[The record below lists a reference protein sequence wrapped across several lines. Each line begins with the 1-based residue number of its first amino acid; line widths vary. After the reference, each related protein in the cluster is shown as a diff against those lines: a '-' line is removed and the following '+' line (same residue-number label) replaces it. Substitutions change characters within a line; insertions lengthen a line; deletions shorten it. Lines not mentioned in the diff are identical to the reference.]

1 MIKKI
6 NKLNAEVEIPGSK
19 SYTNRALLVSALA
32 NGKSIIR
39 NPLISDDTKYM
50 ISALREFGIKI
61 IRKINYFEVYG
72 TSGKI
77 KTPKKGIFVRNTG
90 TAMRFLTG
98 FASLAKGRVI
108 LTGDKSMQKRP
119 IQDLLSGLKKLGVNT
134 RSKNKC
140 PPVTINGGNFI
151 GGKTN
156 LQGAKSSQYLSSIL
170 MAAPYAKNNVEVD
183 VVNLTSKPYIDVT
196 LDVMKEFGVKVINK
210 NYRKFIVKIN
220 QKYKAKKYAVEGD
233 ASSASYFFGA
243 AAITKG
249 KVKVKNINPKSVQ
262 GDVHFADVLEKMG
275 CKVKKGKNFIELKGG
290 NLRGVSVDM
299 NNMPDTVQTLGVVAC
314 FAKGNTIITNI
325 GNLRKKETDRIK
337 ALATELRKIGA
348 KVRELKGG
356 LLIKPNKLHGAE
368 IKTYNDHRMAMSF
381 AIAGLRINDIKIQ
394 NPDCV
399 AKSFPNFWEKF
410 EELYK

>member
-1 MIKKI
+1 
-6 NKLNAEVEIPGSK
+6 
-19 SYTNRALLVSALA
+19 
-32 NGKSIIR
+32 
-39 NPLISDDTKYM
+39 M

-290 NLRGVSVDM
+290 NLRGVGVDM

>member
-1 MIKKI
+1 M
-6 NKLNAEVEIPGSK
+6 
-19 SYTNRALLVSALA
+19 
-32 NGKSIIR
+32 
-39 NPLISDDTKYM
+39 
-50 ISALREFGIKI
+50 
-61 IRKINYFEVYG
+61 
-72 TSGKI
+72 
-77 KTPKKGIFVRNTG
+77 
-90 TAMRFLTG
+90 
-98 FASLAKGRVI
+98 
-108 LTGDKSMQKRP
+108 
-119 IQDLLSGLKKLGVNT
+119 
-134 RSKNKC
+134 
-140 PPVTINGGNFI
+140 
-151 GGKTN
+151 
-156 LQGAKSSQYLSSIL
+156 
-170 MAAPYAKNNVEVD
+170 
-183 VVNLTSKPYIDVT
+183 
-196 LDVMKEFGVKVINK
+196 
-210 NYRKFIVKIN
+210 
-220 QKYKAKKYAVEGD
+220 
-233 ASSASYFFGA
+233 
-243 AAITKG
+243 
-249 KVKVKNINPKSVQ
+249 Q